1 MESSRLFK
9 PLKVG
14 TVTVQHRIAMAP
26 LTRFRATPEHVPT
39 AALAEY
45 YGQRASVPG
54 TLIVTEATFISA
66 ALGGYSRVPGL
77 WNDEQVTAWKTVTET
92 VHKKGSFIFA
102 QLWALGRAAD
112 PKVLAQIGAQL
123 RSSSDVPLKGT
134 ETKPVPLTEEEIEAT
149 IAQYAIA
156 AKNAIAAGFD
166 GVEIHGANGYLI
178 DQFTQDVSNKRT
190 DKWGGSI
197 ENRSRFAV
205 EVVKAVVAAVG
216 AEHVGIRLSPYSTFQ
231 DMRMANPEPQFTDL
245 LTKIDPFKLAYI
257 HVVEARISGIADND
271 GSDNIDFVY
280 KNVSRPLII
289 AGGFSAESAKKLVD
303 EDYPEKDIIVA
314 FGRYFIST
322 PDLPYRLKKG
332 IELNPYN
339 RDTFYDW
346 TSVEGYTG
354 QPFSKEFLEEFPE
367 TIKSKA

>member
-14 TVTVQHRIAMAP
+14 NITLQHRIAMAP
-26 LTRFRATPEHVPT
+26 LTRFRATPDHVPT
-39 AALAEY
+39 PILAEY
-45 YGQRASVPG
+45 YSQRGSVPG
-54 TLIVTEATFISA
+54 TLLVSEATFISA
-66 ALGGYSRVPGL
+66 AHGGYSRAPGI
-77 WNDEQVTAWKTVTET
+77 WSDEQVAAWKPVTEA

-102 QLWALGRAAD
+102 QLWALGRAAK
-112 PKVLAQIGAQL
+112 PEVLAEYGAKV
-123 RSSSDVPLKGT
+123 RSASDIPLTGV

-149 IAQYAIA
+149 IAQYALA
-156 AKNAIAAGFD
+156 AKQAIAAGFD

-178 DQFTQDVSNKRT
+178 DQFIQDVSNKRT

-197 ENRSRFAV
+197 ENRSRLAV

-216 AEHVGIRLSPYSTFQ
+216 GARTAIRLSPFSQFQ
-231 DMRMANPEPQFTDL
+231 DMRMADPVPQFTDIL
-245 LTKIDPFKLAYI
+245 KKIDPLNLAYV
-257 HVVEARISGIADND
+257 HVVEPRISGITDVKVDNE
-271 GSDNIDFVY
+271 SLDFVY
-280 KNVSRPLII
+280 ENFSQPVIV

-303 EDYPEKDIIVA
+303 DEEPKRDIIVA

-322 PDLPYRLKKG
+322 PDLPYRIQKG
-332 IELNPYN
+332 LEFNPYN

-354 QPFSKEFLEEFPE
+354 QPFSKEFLAEFPE
-367 TIKSKA
+367 KAKF